1 MNATMIGLIAGL
13 LTSIASVPQ
22 VAKTWRS
29 RHARDLSIWQ
39 PLLLSVGVA
48 LWLVYGMLIGDTPLI
63 LANITPL
70 LCNLALTSMKIL
82 FRNNDPPPVADCGQ
96 WQLQGSNNKPR

>member
-1 MNATMIGLIAGL
+1 MNATWIGLTAGL

-22 VAKTWRS
+22 VVKTWRS

-48 LWLVYGMLIGDTPLI
+48 LWLIYGMLIGDIPLI

-70 LCNLALTSMKIL
+70 LCNLALTVMKIR
-82 FRNNDPPPVADCGQ
+82 FKGNDPPPVSDCGH
-96 WQLQGSNNKPR
+96 

>member
-1 MNATMIGLIAGL
+1 MNATLIGLVAGL
-13 LTSIASVPQ
+13 LTSVASVPQ
-22 VAKTWRS
+22 VLKTYNS

-48 LWLVYGMLIGDTPLI
+48 LWLIYGMLIRDIPLI

-70 LCNLALTSMKIL
+70 VCNLALTAMKL
-82 FRNNDPPPVADCGQ
+82 KFDSNDPQP
-96 WQLQGSNNKPR
+96 